1 VCSYAK
7 SCELCIYDRFITIII
22 VESGNIIT
30 KSNESGSG
38 KKENK
43 GVFAMDNKVSSVE
56 EYLEAAMNE
65 AAQLIRRAK
74 DRKGFE

>member
-1 VCSYAK
+1 
-7 SCELCIYDRFITIII
+7 
-22 VESGNIIT
+22 
-30 KSNESGSG
+30 
-38 KKENK
+38 
-43 GVFAMDNKVSSVE
+43 MDNKVSSVE